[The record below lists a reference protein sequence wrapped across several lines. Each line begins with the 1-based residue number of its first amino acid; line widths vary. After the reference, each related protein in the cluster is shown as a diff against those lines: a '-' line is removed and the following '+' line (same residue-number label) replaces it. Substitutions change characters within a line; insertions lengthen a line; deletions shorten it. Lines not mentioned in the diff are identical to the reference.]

1 MNKYIA
7 LGNLVKDPVTKQTK
21 SNKTV
26 CSFTIAVNGSSDKT
40 LYMDIETWNNVAENC
55 SRFLSKGRK
64 VLIEGRLQMN
74 SWTSKEG
81 EKRNKITCT
90 ADFVNFISQA
100 SKDSTPHKE
109 QGTSTNLQT
118 NEEDEF
124 ADIPF

>member
-7 LGNLVKDPVTKQTK
+7 LGNLVKDPVTKKTK
-21 SNKTV
+21 NNKTV
-26 CSFTIAVNGSSDKT
+26 CSFTIAVNGSADKT

-100 SKDSTPHKE
+100 PKDSSSQDSPSD
-109 QGTSTNLQT
+109 QQTS
-118 NEEDEF
+118 EEDEF

>member
-21 SNKTV
+21 TNKTV

-40 LYMDIETWNNVAENC
+40 LYIDIETWNSVAENC

-64 VLIEGRLQMN
+64 VLIEGRLNMN

-81 EKRNKITCT
+81 EKRTKITCT

-100 SKDSTPHKE
+100 QKDPPSQTDSSSPSDE
-109 QGTSTNLQT
+109 QVS
-118 NEEDEF
+118 EDEF